1 MEIYSN
7 VNTIQNQM
15 NQFNN
20 NASKIANAGESVE
33 KSSDISKPL
42 TDNISLENGLDAQ
55 VNSIKTQDEM
65 IGSLL
70 NIVG

>member
-20 NASKIANAGESVE
+20 NASKIANAGESLE